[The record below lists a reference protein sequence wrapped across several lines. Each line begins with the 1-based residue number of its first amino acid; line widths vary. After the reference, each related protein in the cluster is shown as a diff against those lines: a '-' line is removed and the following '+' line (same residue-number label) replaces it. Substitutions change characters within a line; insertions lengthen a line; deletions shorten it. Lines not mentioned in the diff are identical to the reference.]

1 VRQLGLALLLLLTA
15 AISTLAVHHQTLS
28 YGFDYDD
35 YHFIHPYSRA
45 DVSHAFHGPWDAAG
59 IERPYYRPLTIAF
72 YAARF
77 EVLGINATAHHA
89 LSLLLFALAA
99 TLTGWFVLGLS
110 RSPAAAVLTVL
121 FYVVHPAM
129 PYSLVAWVTNQ
140 MHLLESLVIVSALIW
155 WDAVRNRSVV
165 WWLPLL
171 GFAAAALLIKE
182 DGVMLL
188 PCILALHA
196 IRRRIGDERLSPVP
210 RLFIVASGGLL
221 LLLIAI
227 RALALSRTPPIRS
240 PSIELALHNYFYG
253 LNGVLRLVPADRRW
267 QLAASWFVSL
277 APVAAML
284 MWRRLSP
291 GARLTLLSGLAIAL
305 LFNVPFVFI
314 TKAEQMHVVALGA
327 VLILAGACAGLI
339 EATRR
344 RDIRSIVWAACAAA
358 IVCLGAVARD
368 IARDFEPYGPV
379 VRAHDEMVRGWM
391 AVPLELREYLTRKNS
406 PPAARRLP
414 ADPSMALDVV
424 SFGLHEPERSGEGIA
439 YRWMTGQRTEMLVT
453 NRARTIMIPLRHAI
467 ELFRQ
472 PTRARIT
479 ADGHLVDEILFD
491 TSEWR
496 MSTTALPQTRAARL
510 ARMHRIVIDIDHDW
524 SPAAIIPGSQDA
536 RTLGL
541 QVGVLQVR

>member
-1 VRQLGLALLLLLTA
+1 MRQLGLALLLLLTA
-15 AISTLAVHHQTLS
+15 SISTLAVHRQTLS

-35 YHFIHPYSRA
+35 YHFVHPYSRA
-45 DVSHAFHGPWDAAG
+45 DVFRAFHGPWDAAG

-72 YAARF
+72 YAVRF
-77 EVLGINATAHHA
+77 EMFGINASAQHT
-89 LSLLLFALAA
+89 LSLVLFAAAA
-99 TLTGWFVLGLS
+99 TLAGWFALRLS
-110 RSPAAAVLTVL
+110 ESTALAVLTVL
-121 FYVVHPAM
+121 FYIAHPAM

-140 MHLLESLVIVSALIW
+140 MHLIESLVILAALIW
-155 WDAVRNRSVV
+155 WDAVRNRGAG

-171 GFAAAALLIKE
+171 GFASAAFLIKE
-182 DGVMLL
+182 DGIMLA
-188 PCILALHA
+188 PCILVLHA
-196 IRRRIGDERLSPVP
+196 TRRRIGDEPLSPAP
-210 RLFIVASGGLL
+210 RLFIAASGVLL
-221 LLLIAI
+221 LLHIAI
-227 RALALSRTPPIRS
+227 RALALSSAPPIRS
-240 PSIELALHNYFYG
+240 PSIELAVHNYFYG
-253 LNGVLRLVPADRRW
+253 LDGVVRLVPADRRW

-277 APVAAML
+277 APVAAVL

-291 GARLTLLSGLAIAL
+291 GVRLTLLSGIAIAL

-327 VLILAGACAGLI
+327 VLVLAAACAGLI

-344 RDIRSIVWAACAAA
+344 RDIRSMVLAACAAG

-379 VRAHDEMVRGWM
+379 VRAHDERVRGWM

-406 PPAARRLP
+406 LPGARRLP

-439 YRWMTGQRTEMLVT
+439 FRWMTGQRTEILVSDH
-453 NRARTIMIPLRHAI
+453 ARTVAIPLRHAI

-496 MSTTALPQTRAARL
+496 MSATALPAPRAPRL
-510 ARMHRIVIDIDHDW
+510 ARMHRIVIEIDQGW
-524 SPAAIIPGSQDA
+524 RPAEIIPGSQDG

-541 QVGVLQVR
+541 QVGMLQIR

>member
-1 VRQLGLALLLLLTA
+1 MRQLGLALLLLLTA
-15 AISTLAVHHQTLS
+15 SIATLAVHRQTLS

-35 YHFIHPYSRA
+35 YHFVHPYSRA
-45 DVSHAFHGPWDAAG
+45 DVFRAFHAPWDAAG

-77 EVLGINATAHHA
+77 EIFGINATAQHA
-89 LSLLLFALAA
+89 LSLVLFGAVAMLA
-99 TLTGWFVLGLS
+99 GWFVLRLS
-110 RSPAAAVLTVL
+110 GSAAMAVLTIL

-129 PYSLVAWVTNQ
+129 PYSVIAWVTNQ
-140 MHLLESLVIVSALIW
+140 MHLIASLIILSALIW

-171 GFAAAALLIKE
+171 GFAGAAFLIKE
-182 DGVMLL
+182 DGIMLL
-188 PCILALHA
+188 PCILVLHT
-196 IRRRIGDERLSPVP
+196 IRGGTGDERLSPVP

-221 LLLIAI
+221 LLLMAI
-227 RALALSRTPPIRS
+227 RALALSSAPPIRS
-240 PSIELALHNYFYG
+240 PSIELALHNYFHG
-253 LNGVLRLVPADRRW
+253 LNGVVRLVPADRRW

-327 VLILAGACAGLI
+327 VLVLAAACAGLI

-344 RDIRSIVWAACAAA
+344 GDVRSIVLAACAAG

-406 PPAARRLP
+406 LPGAGRLP
-414 ADPSMALDVV
+414 ADPSIALDAV
-424 SFGLHEPERSGEGIA
+424 SFGLHEPERSGEGTA
-439 YRWMTGQRTEMLVT
+439 YRWMTGQRTEMLIS
-453 NRARTIMIPLRHAI
+453 NRARTVTIPLRHAI
-467 ELFRQ
+467 EVFRQ

-479 ADGHLVDEILFD
+479 ADGRLVDEILFD

-496 MSTTALPQTRAARL
+496 MSATALRPTRAAWL
-510 ARMHRIVIDIDHDW
+510 TRMHRIVIEVDHDW
-524 SPAAIIPGSQDA
+524 RPADIIPGSQDG

-541 QVGVLQVR
+541 QVGALQVR

>member
-15 AISTLAVHHQTLS
+15 SIATLAVHRQTLS

-35 YHFIHPYSRA
+35 YHFVHPYSRA
-45 DVSHAFHGPWDAAG
+45 DVLRAFHAPWDAAG

-77 EVLGINATAHHA
+77 EIFGINATAQHT
-89 LSLLLFALAA
+89 LSLVLFGAAA
-99 TLTGWFVLGLS
+99 TLAGWFVLRLS
-110 RSPAAAVLTVL
+110 GSAAMALLTVL

-140 MHLLESLVIVSALIW
+140 MHLIESLVLLAALIW
-155 WDAVRNRSVV
+155 WDAVRNRSVG

-171 GFAAAALLIKE
+171 GFAGAAFLIKE
-182 DGVMLL
+182 DGIMLV
-188 PCILALHA
+188 PGILVLHA
-196 IRRRIGDERLSPVP
+196 TRRRVGDEPLSPAP
-210 RLFIVASGGLL
+210 RSFIVASGVLL

-227 RALALSRTPPIRS
+227 RALALSSAPPIRS
-240 PSIELALHNYFYG
+240 PSIELALHNYFHG

-267 QLAASWFVSL
+267 QLAASWFASV

-291 GARLTLLSGLAIAL
+291 GARLTLLSGLALAL

-327 VLILAGACAGLI
+327 VLVLAAACAGLI

-344 RDIRSIVWAACAAA
+344 RDIRSIVLAAWAVG

-406 PPAARRLP
+406 LPGARPLP

-424 SFGLHEPERSGEGIA
+424 SFGVHEPERSGEGIA
-439 YRWMTGQRTEMLVT
+439 YRWMAGQRMEMLVT
-453 NRARTIMIPLRHAI
+453 DRARTVMIPLRHAI
-467 ELFRQ
+467 EVFRQ

-479 ADGHLVDEILFD
+479 ADGHLVDDILFD

-496 MSTTALPQTRAARL
+496 MSATALPLIRAPRL
-510 ARMHRIVIDIDHDW
+510 ARMHRIVVEIDHDW
-524 SPAAIIPGSQDA
+524 SPAEVIPGSQDG

-541 QVGVLQVR
+541 QVRALQMR

>member
-1 VRQLGLALLLLLTA
+1 MLR
-15 AISTLAVHHQTLS
+15 
-28 YGFDYDD
+28 
-35 YHFIHPYSRA
+35 
-45 DVSHAFHGPWDAAG
+45 AFHGPWDAAG

-77 EVLGINATAHHA
+77 EIFGINATAQHA
-89 LSLLLFALAA
+89 LSLVLFGAVA
-99 TLTGWFVLGLS
+99 TLAGWFVVRLS
-110 RSPAAAVLTVL
+110 GSAAMAVLTVL
-121 FYVVHPAM
+121 FYIVHPAM

-140 MHLLESLVIVSALIW
+140 MHLIESLVILSALIW

-171 GFAAAALLIKE
+171 GFAGAVFLIKE
-182 DGVMLL
+182 DGIMLL
-188 PCILALHA
+188 PCILVLHA
-196 IRRRIGDERLSPVP
+196 MRGGVGDKRLSPVP
-210 RLFIVASGGLL
+210 RLFIVASGGWL

-227 RALALSRTPPIRS
+227 RALALSSAPPIRS
-240 PSIELALHNYFYG
+240 PSIELALHNYFHG
-253 LNGVLRLVPADRRW
+253 LSGVLRLVPPDRRW

-291 GARLTLLSGLAIAL
+291 GARLTLLSGIAIAL

-327 VLILAGACAGLI
+327 VLVLAAACAGLI
-339 EATRR
+339 QARR
-344 RDIRSIVWAACAAA
+344 RGDIRGIVVAACAAA

-406 PPAARRLP
+406 LPGAARLP
-414 ADPSMALDVV
+414 ADPSIALDVV

-453 NRARTIMIPLRHAI
+453 DRARTITIPLRHAI
-467 ELFRQ
+467 EVFRQ

-496 MSTTALPQTRAARL
+496 ISATALPPTRVARL
-510 ARMHRIVIDIDHDW
+510 TRMHRIVIEIDHDW
-524 SPAAIIPGSQDA
+524 RPAAVIPGSQDG

-541 QVGVLQVR
+541 QVGELQIR